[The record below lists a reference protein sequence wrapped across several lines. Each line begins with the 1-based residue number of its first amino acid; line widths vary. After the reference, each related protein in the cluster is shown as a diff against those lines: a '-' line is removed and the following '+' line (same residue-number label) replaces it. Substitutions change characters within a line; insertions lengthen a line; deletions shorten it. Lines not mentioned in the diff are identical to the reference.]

1 MIHFPSFALLAK
13 TDAIEDLSEVFV
25 VELAICVAEEE
36 TKLTNDDYR
45 KINEKKK
52 KNATVAF
59 FFFS

>member
-36 TKLTNDDYR
+36 TKLTNDYR
-45 KINEKKK
+45 KINEKK

>member
-52 KNATVAF
+52 NAIVAF